1 MTGATGF
8 IGRHV
13 VAALRG
19 AGRPVRALVR
29 AGRPSPSVPGVEVI
43 SGTLA
48 DAAALDRLLDGAAVL
63 VNCAGSV
70 RGATRADFAMVNE
83 HLLAELLR
91 AAERAGVRLVHL
103 SSLAAREPALSDYA
117 ASKAAGEALIVASG
131 VGHTILRPCAVY
143 GPGDVELRP
152 LLQALRRG
160 FALVPGAA
168 GGRFSLLYVEDLAQA
183 VCRAV
188 EHPPTGACH
197 ELDDASADAAALG
210 HDWPGVAG
218 AVARITGRRVRVV
231 RIPPRLVRVA
241 AAVNAAGARA
251 LGRAPML
258 TAGKAR
264 ELAHPDWVVRDR
276 SFTAATGWSPR
287 VGLDE
292 GLRRTFAA
300 A

>member
-29 AGRPSPSVPGVEVI
+29 PGRTPPPAQGVEPI

-48 DAAALDRLLDGAAVL
+48 DRAALERLLDGAAVL

-70 RGATRADFAMVNE
+70 RGASRADFAAVNE
-83 HLLAELLR
+83 DLLAGLLR
-91 AAERAGVRLVHL
+91 AAADAGVRLVHL

-117 ASKAAGEALIVASG
+117 ASKAAGEALIAASG
-131 VGHTILRPCAVY
+131 LGHTILRPCAVY

-152 LLQALRRG
+152 LLHALARG
-160 FALVPGAA
+160 FALVPGAP
-168 GGRFSLLYVEDLAQA
+168 GGRFSLLYVEDLAGA
-183 VCRAV
+183 VRLAV
-188 EHPPTGACH
+188 EHAPTGACH
-197 ELDDASADAAALG
+197 ELDDATPGG
-210 HDWPGVAG
+210 HDWPGVAA
-218 AVARITGRRVRVV
+218 AVARVTGRRVRVA
-231 RIPPRLVRVA
+231 RIPPALLRVA

-258 TAGKAR
+258 TPGKAR
-264 ELAHPDWVVRDR
+264 ELLHPDWVVRDR
-276 SFTAATGWSPR
+276 SLAAATGWCAR
-287 VGLDE
+287 VDLDD

-300 A
+300 G